1 MNNRRKASIEEVISH
16 RLVWVG
22 LAVLILTALLTILL
36 FRSGYNRQ
44 VKEDMSIT
52 AQVIAAAL
60 EDGASPEQLSA
71 PQEVRLTLIDPEGNV
86 LYDSAQQSGEEENHL
101 SRPEVQQALKTG
113 EGFAQRQSDTVGY
126 NTTYYAMTTR
136 EGNILRLAYQTAS
149 TYAIYDSSIPAVV
162 GICLLILVLA
172 LLLSSALSKRIVRPM
187 EKMADHLDSL
197 DESNV
202 PYREL
207 EPFARAIHQ
216 DYLLRKESEE
226 MRAEFTANV
235 SHELKTPLTS
245 ISGYA
250 ELREN
255 GMAGPEAGAQFGA
268 KIHKEASRLLA
279 LVEDILQLSSLDG
292 KIPEDPSM
300 ERESLD
306 LAELAG
312 DTAQRLTLN
321 AQRAYVTVKT
331 QTAPAPVT
339 GSPKLLDQLVYNLV
353 DNAIRYN
360 RPGGTVT
367 LQTGTQD
374 GHSYFQVS
382 DTGIGIPKEEQGRV
396 FERFYRVDKSRSKAT
411 GGTGLGLAIVK
422 HIAVLHRANIS
433 LTSKLGEG
441 TTIRVT
447 F

>member
-1 MNNRRKASIEEVISH
+1 MNNNRKASIEEVISH

-22 LAVLILTALLTILL
+22 LLVLLLTALLTILL

-44 VKEDMSIT
+44 VKEDMSVT
-52 AQVIAAAL
+52 AQVIATAL
-60 EDGASPEQLSA
+60 EEGSSPDLLAA
-71 PQEVRLTLIDPEGNV
+71 PQEIRLTLIDKEGNV
-86 LYDSAQQSGEEENHL
+86 LYDSANQGPEENHL
-101 SRPEVQQALKTG
+101 TRPEVQQALETG
-113 EGFAQRQSDTVGY
+113 EGFVQRQSDTVGY
-126 NTTYYAMTTR
+126 NTTYYAMVTP

-149 TYAIYDSSIPAVV
+149 TYAIYDSSLPAVV

-172 LLLSSALSKRIVRPM
+172 MLLSSALSKRIVRPM
-187 EKMADHLDSL
+187 EEMAEHLDTL
-197 DESNV
+197 DETNV

-207 EPFARAIHQ
+207 EPFARAIHR

-226 MRAEFTANV
+226 MRAEFTANI

-250 ELREN
+250 ELLEN
-255 GMAGPEAGAQFGA
+255 GMAGPEAGAQFGG
-268 KIHKEASRLLA
+268 KIHREASRLLA

-300 ERESLD
+300 AREPLD
-306 LAELAG
+306 LADLAG

-321 AQRAYVTVKT
+321 AQRAYVTVRT
-331 QTAPAPVT
+331 QTSPAPVT

-360 RPGGTVT
+360 QPGGTVT
-367 LQTGTQD
+367 IQTGAQE
-374 GHSYFQVS
+374 GHSYLQVS
-382 DTGIGIPKEEQGRV
+382 DTGIGIPKEEQGRI

-422 HIAVLHRANIS
+422 HIAVLHRANIT
-433 LTSKLGEG
+433 LTSQPGQG